1 MSNFFIVLRKE
12 LTDIIRDKKTL
23 AFTVILPIL
32 IFPVLFKIMS
42 VTMES
47 KINDVQNEINIV
59 VNGDIDSKLGNIL
72 NSQSNIKIRDY
83 KDDKK
88 ALKDGDIQLIV
99 NIPEDVDNK
108 ILNGEAAN
116 IEFLIDDQSE
126 KSSLSAS
133 VVESLFNEYSENIVE
148 QRLSSLN
155 VDSSILEP
163 ITIETKSGI
172 SDDGTDNSSM
182 NTILG
187 MIPALIV
194 ILLLSPT
201 IGLSA
206 DLGAGEKERGTF
218 EPLLSTSVN
227 RNSILWG
234 KIASISIVLLVTLIL
249 TIISLVFSF
258 KDFVGTISDAAGAV
272 SSINLNINI
281 MSILYIILFCIFI
294 IIFVST
300 LQVGVSMYARS
311 SKEANTYLTGL
322 IMPIMLLAF
331 IPLYLD
337 VKSIDILFFNIP
349 IVNAICVMKEVM
361 IGIYNTTHILIVL
374 AWHIIYVVGVLI
386 GVKLLF
392 SREEV
397 VFRS

>member
-1 MSNFFIVLRKE
+1 MNNFFIVLRKE

-32 IFPVLFKIMS
+32 IFPVLFRIMS

-47 KINDVQNEINIV
+47 KINDVQNEINIA
-59 VNGDIDSKLGNIL
+59 VNGDIDSELGDIL
-72 NSQSNIKIRDY
+72 NSQSNIKIREY

-99 NIPEDVDNK
+99 NIPENVDNK
-108 ILNGEAAN
+108 ISNGEAAN

-126 KSSLSAS
+126 KSSLSAG
-133 VVESLFNEYSENIVE
+133 VIESLFNDYSDKIVE
-148 QRLSSLN
+148 QRLSKLN
-155 VDSSILEP
+155 VESSILEP
-163 ITIETKSGI
+163 LTVETKSGI
-172 SDDGTDNSSM
+172 SKDGKDNSSM
-182 NTILG
+182 NTVLG

-234 KIASISIVLLVTLIL
+234 KITSISIVLLVTLIL

-258 KDFVGTISDAAGAV
+258 KDFVGTISDTAGAAT
-272 SSINLNINI
+272 SIDLNINI
-281 MSILYIILFCIFI
+281 MSILFIVLFCIFI

-337 VKSIDILFFNIP
+337 VKSIDTLFFNIP
-349 IVNAICVMKEVM
+349 IVNAICVMKEIM
-361 IGIYNTTHILIVL
+361 IGIYNTTHIAIVL
-374 AWHIIYVVGVLI
+374 VWHIIYVVAVLI
-386 GVKLLF
+386 GAKILF